1 MVLVKMKETAEAY
14 LGKKV
19 THAVVTVPAYFNDAQ
34 RQATKDAG
42 VIAGLTVMRII
53 NEPTAAAI
61 AYGMDKKEGEK
72 NVLVYLGGGT
82 FDASLLT
89 TVSTNGDTHLDLAN
103 IADNC
108 PTSNTDFDDRLRNIT
123 TCMEKKAKFWQE
135 TKLSPAK
142 LSQDHKTRN
151 LTKFWRE
158 NLNWTKTKD
167 IKINKCLLLKI
178 KIAHWTI
185 EMAATHM
192 NMEKSLQSGHT
203 VKKYCN
209 GGHTTMINTKSN
221 GQFTQSYWEII
232 LQARI
237 QHSRSQK
244 HFHHSSTHTGNMEI
258 WNMEYG
264 IWKYGRKKWEKWK

>member
-1 MVLVKMKETAEAY
+1 MHGKGSKEILAGNPAE
-14 LGKKV
+14 
-19 THAVVTVPAYFNDAQ
+19 
-34 RQATKDAG
+34 
-42 VIAGLTVMRII
+42 
-53 NEPTAAAI
+53 
-61 AYGMDKKEGEK
+61 
-72 NVLVYLGGGT
+72 
-82 FDASLLT
+82 
-89 TVSTNGDTHLDLAN
+89 
-103 IADNC
+103 
-108 PTSNTDFDDRLRNIT
+108 
-123 TCMEKKAKFWQE
+123 
-135 TKLSPAK
+135 
-142 LSQDHKTRN
+142 LSQAHQTRD

-167 IKINKCLLLKI
+167 VKINKCLLLKI

-209 GGHTTMINTKSN
+209 EGHTTMTNTKSN

-244 HFHHSSTHTGNMEI
+244 HFHHSSTHTGKITN
-258 WNMEYG
+258 
-264 IWKYGRKKWEKWK
+264 WKYGRKKWEKWK